1 MTVDEIELWWHLTQR
16 QKRACIS
23 SNRFFPKGY
32 FFLLNNSNLPYRLS
46 AKRIVNLIVIIESCQ
61 KGYVCLS
68 DVLSADIKNNTQL
81 YVFHNLD
88 IFQSST
94 ERILSV
100 RIFLDSLDT
109 FFSIASSMS
118 VE

>member
-1 MTVDEIELWWHLTQR
+1 MPFATQSIEFLELEKNPGEHLTQR

-68 DVLSADIKNNTQL
+68 DGLSTDIKNNTQL
-81 YVFHNLD
+81 YV
-88 IFQSST
+88 S
-94 ERILSV
+94 
-100 RIFLDSLDT
+100 
-109 FFSIASSMS
+109 
-118 VE
+118 